1 MTTSDVPR
9 RYGAGCR
16 FRQKCTKFRQRAKI
30 CGETGVGVVLAAA
43 LEKHNASRC
52 AGRLVAGFWQRV
64 SVFGLSVTIDIL
76 GEIIGYAIGSGIG
89 KEQLLAL
96 LRQGGDV
103 CLAARREQPV
113 CKSVCCCAGN

>member
-1 MTTSDVPR
+1 MTTSDVPHR
-9 RYGAGCR
+9 HSAGYR
-16 FRQKCTKFRQRAKI
+16 FWKKCTKFRQRAKI

-43 LEKHNASRC
+43 LEKGNASRC

-76 GEIIGYAIGSGIG
+76 GKIVGFAIGSGIR

-96 LRQGGDV
+96 PRQGGDM

>member
-1 MTTSDVPR
+1 MTTSSVPHS
-9 RYGAGCR
+9 YFAGCR

-30 CGETGVGVVLAAA
+30 CGETGVGDVGTAA
-43 LEKHNASRC
+43 LENHNAGRC
-52 AGRLVAGFWQRV
+52 GGRLVAGFWQRV
-64 SVFGLSVTIDIL
+64 SVFGLSISIN
-76 GEIIGYAIGSGIG
+76 IIGNIIGDAIGSGIG

-96 LRQGGDV
+96 PRQGGDM